1 MDFIID
7 DKELEEHF
15 LHMAM
20 STLPLRELEVAKIQ
34 REKKYCLNIDDHAV
48 ITYCNTSEHGRSFSR
63 VVLNNTLHNRWTSF
77 LDITTKLECSD
88 KTTRN
93 IFSKYRQHKML
104 MTQNHGNRVVFKAND
119 KMLGLYKRYA
129 KEIFSSESK
138 VLVVFLE
145 SILQY
150 LKHAKPSN
158 DYQVKDKNSVMA
170 TN

>member
-93 IFSKYRQHKML
+93 IFSKYRLHKML
-104 MTQNHGNRVVFKAND
+104 MTQNQGNRVVFKAND